1 MRGSV
6 LDNGGEALPQA
17 SVRLLAARDSS
28 LVKAVVTADNGRFR
42 LDGVG
47 QGSYI
52 VEASYVGFNTDTRN
66 INVGSTDVRL
76 KPFRLSES
84 SIALGEAV
92 VVGQRT
98 PIKVAQDTVEFD
110 AQAYHTQPTAVVED
124 LLKRLPGVEVSNDG
138 KITANG
144 KDVTKI
150 LVDGKEFFSDD
161 PTVASRNLP
170 VDMVDKL
177 QVVDRK
183 SDLARMTGVDDG
195 EEETV
200 INLTVKKD
208 RKNGW
213 FGNAEVG
220 YGTDNRYKAT
230 ANVNRFWNGNQI
242 TFLAGA
248 NNVNDPG
255 FADGASGRFRRF
267 GGVDGIKTSQAAG
280 INFNVGNEE
289 IFRIGGNVMYSH
301 NDQHTITG
309 SDRTYLFADS
319 TSTVRGLRD
328 ARDKSHNFRVDLRM
342 EWKPDSFNTLEFRP
356 NISLNWSDSRSVD
369 STRTYAGDIS
379 NILVNRSINNSYDHG
394 HSFEFSGRLIYNL
407 NSRRRRG
414 RSFSTFVNYRFSNLR
429 EYSDTWSRN
438 YFYLADSADVYR
450 QDAENHTWSNNIMA
464 RVTWTE
470 PLGDVANGHFIQLA
484 YRFNYRWNNA
494 DKMVYDYPV
503 EYPDGFL
510 GDPVFGP
517 EGIFSSELSNS
528 FRNNFMSQD
537 IRLGYRRVTRKA
549 NFNIGISLVP
559 SMSKSLNLINSD
571 KTIPLRR
578 VLNVAPFLRYRYRF
592 SKTRNLSADYRGRSS
607 QPTMT
612 QLQPVAD
619 VSDPLRVVVGNPA
632 LKPSFTHHAS
642 IRYHDFNG
650 NAARSMML
658 MLDAQYTQNSIISRT
673 DFDRETGGQV
683 TTYENVNG
691 IWNARLM
698 NMLSF
703 PLRNR
708 TFSIT
713 NHIFANYS
721 STVGYNN
728 GMHNRSGSFRISE
741 SFGIAWRPK
750 ELEIELRPRYSFQ
763 NVHNTIQKSAN
774 RNVHTYGGSFY
785 VNYSLSFGLGI
796 SSDLN
801 YSATSGYSDGYD
813 TKVWKWDATLSY
825 DFLRDRQATVS
836 LKAYD
841 ILGQQSNV
849 RRSVTANYINDERFN
864 SLGRYVMLTLAYRF
878 NTFGKGNEPQLR
890 SEGRWGR
897 RGPMGPPPG
906 APRHR

>member
-1 MRGSV
+1 MVRGSV
-6 LDNGGEALPQA
+6 LDNQGEALPQA

-28 LVKAVVTADNGRFR
+28 LVKGVVTADNGRFR

-52 VEASYVGFNTDTRN
+52 VEATYVGFSTATRN
-66 INVGSTDVRL
+66 INVRNADIRL
-76 KPFRLSES
+76 EPFRLQES
-84 SIALGEAV
+84 SIALNEAV
-92 VVGQRT
+92 IVGQRT
-98 PIKVAQDTVEFD
+98 PVKVAQDTVEFD

-124 LLKRLPGVEVSNDG
+124 LLKRLPGVEVSSDG

-213 FGNAEVG
+213 FGNAEAG
-220 YGTDNRYKAT
+220 YGTDSRYKVN
-230 ANVNRFWNGNQI
+230 ANVNRFWNGNQM
-242 TFLAGA
+242 TFLGGA

-267 GGVDGIKTSQAAG
+267 GGVNGIKASQSAG
-280 INFNVGNEE
+280 VNFNVGNEE
-289 IFRIGGNVMYSH
+289 IFRVGGNVMYSH
-301 NDQHTITG
+301 TDQHTVTS
-309 SDRTYLFADS
+309 SDRAYVFEDS
-319 TSTVRGLRD
+319 TSTVRGRKD
-328 ARDKSHNFRVDLRM
+328 ARDKTHNFRIDLRM

-356 NISLNWSDSRSVD
+356 NMSLNWTDSRSAD
-369 STRTYAGDIS
+369 STRTYGGVLDNNLIT
-379 NILVNRSINNSYDHG
+379 RSLNDSYDHG
-394 HSFEFSGRLIYNL
+394 HSFDFGGRLIYNL
-407 NSRRRRG
+407 NSRHRRG
-414 RSFSTFVNYRFSNLR
+414 RSFSAFVNYRFSNVR
-429 EYSDTWSRN
+429 EYSDTYSRN

-450 QDAENHTWSNNIMA
+450 QYADDHTWSNNVSA

-470 PLGDVANGHFIQLA
+470 PLGDASNGHFLTLA

-494 DKMVYDYPV
+494 DKLVYDYPV
-503 EYPDGFL
+503 EFPDGIT
-510 GDPVFGP
+510 GEPVFGT
-517 EGIFSSELSNS
+517 EGIFSPDLSNS
-528 FRNNFMSQD
+528 FRNDFMSQD
-537 IRLGYRRVTRKA
+537 IRLGYRRITRKG

-559 SMSKSLNLINSD
+559 SMSKSLNLINTD

-578 VLNVAPFLRYRYRF
+578 VFNIAPFLRYRYRF
-592 SKTRNLSADYRGRSS
+592 SKTRNLAADYRGRSS
-607 QPTMT
+607 QPSMT

-619 VSDPLRVVVGNPA
+619 VSDPLRVVVGNPE

-642 IRYHDFNG
+642 LRYHDFNSG
-650 NAARSMML
+650 AARSVMFMM
-658 MLDAQYTQNSIISRT
+658 DAEYTQNSIISCT

-683 TTYENVNG
+683 TTYRNVNG
-691 IWNARLM
+691 VWSARAM

-708 TFSIT
+708 AFSIT

-721 STVGYNN
+721 SGIGYNN
-728 GMHNRSGSFRISE
+728 GKYNRAGSFRINE
-741 SFGIAWRPK
+741 SFGIAWRPAN
-750 ELEIELRPRYSFQ
+750 LEMELRPRYSFQ
-763 NVHNTIQKSAN
+763 NVNNSIQKGADRS
-774 RNVHTYGGSFY
+774 VHTYGGSFY
-785 VNYSLSFGLGI
+785 VNYSFPFGLGI

-825 DFLRDRQATVS
+825 DFLKDRQATVS

-849 RRSVTANYINDERFN
+849 RRTVTANYTEDVRYN
-864 SLGRYVMLTLAYRF
+864 SLSRYVMVTLAYRF
-878 NTFGKGNEPQLR
+878 NTFGKGNEPELR
-890 SEGRWGR
+890 NERGWRG

-906 APRHR
+906 APRR